1 MPAPTRVKKNAVTN
15 EIAIVELTD
24 SSSTSLIKGVC
35 CMNKTK
41 KNADKYR
48 EIAVLS
54 IVPCAVGVLTIV
66 SWIMAHWEIG
76 PNFLNAGLALFAT
89 LFGGYLRFVSGF
101 KDIFNRKITVNV
113 FVTVALVATIA
124 VGEFRAAAIVV
135 FIMAVAG
142 ALETY
147 TLDKTRRSIRN
158 LLDLTPKMATVRRNN
173 EEVII
178 PVNEVQ
184 IEDVVV
190 VRPRGRIPVDGIV
203 VAGESSVNQ
212 APITGESMPVE
223 KFKGG
228 EVFGGTLNETGR
240 LEISTTKIGADTTLA
255 RIVHLVE
262 QAQGTKAPIQNLA
275 DRFTVWFLPT
285 VLVLAII
292 AFLTSGDVGVAVSVL
307 LVACPC
313 AFAIATPTAVT
324 AGISN
329 MARRAVLIKGGVFL
343 ELAKKM
349 DVLLVDKTGTFT
361 FGKPTVVDIV
371 SLDGMPKEEVLRLAA
386 IAEKYSE
393 HPLARSVMA
402 RAKEWDIEVPDPDE
416 FNIEVGMGVTARL
429 GDKKILVGNNK
440 FLQDKGTHITDY
452 IENAIS
458 EQTEQGRTTVLVAND
473 LKPVGL
479 IAIADEIRSETPH
492 AIASL
497 KAMGLK
503 EIIMLTGDNY
513 KVAKAVVEEIGVD
526 DFQAELLPEQKLQY
540 VEKLQKQGKI
550 VGMIGDGI
558 NDAPALA
565 LADVGIAMGAAGTDV
580 AVETAD
586 VTLMNDDLS
595 RVVNFM
601 DMSKKVLLRI
611 KLNIFFSI
619 VYNIIGFVL
628 AGLGMLTP
636 VLAVMFQEAGC
647 ITVVFSSTLLLW
659 AKTESSLKNIDGD
672 GNFTLH
678 QTVENVTTS
687 SVSQC
692 S

>member
-1 MPAPTRVKKNAVTN
+1 MGT
-15 EIAIVELTD
+15 
-24 SSSTSLIKGVC
+24 KG
-35 CMNKTK
+35 NDKTG
-41 KNADKYR
+41 KYR
-48 EIAVLS
+48 EIAVQS
-54 IVPCAVGVLTIV
+54 IVPCTVGILVLL
-66 SWIMAHWEIG
+66 SWALAHWDIG
-76 PNFLNAGLALFAT
+76 PYFLNAGLALFAT
-89 LFGGYLRFVSGF
+89 LFGGYLRFISGF

-113 FVTVALVATIA
+113 FVAVALTATLAI
-124 VGEFRAAAIVV
+124 GEFRPAALIV

-142 ALETY
+142 ALESY

-158 LLDLTPKMATVRRNN
+158 LLDLTPKMAMVRRDAQ
-173 EEVII
+173 EVAI
-178 PVNEVQ
+178 PAGEVQ
-184 IEDVVV
+184 TGDIVV
-190 VRPRGRIPVDGIV
+190 VRPGGRIPVDGVV
-203 VAGESSVNQ
+203 VAGQSCVNQ
-212 APITGESMPVE
+212 APITGESIPVE

-240 LEISTTKIGADTTLA
+240 LEIQTTKVGKDTTLA
-255 RIVHLVE
+255 KIVHLVE

-285 VLVLAII
+285 VLVIALV
-292 AFLTSGDVGVAVSVL
+292 AFLTSGDIKVAVSVL

-343 ELAKKM
+343 ELAEKM

-361 FGKPTVVDIV
+361 FGKPKVVDVV
-371 SLDGMPKEEVLRLAA
+371 SLDGMSEEEVLRLAA

-393 HPLARSVMA
+393 HPLARSIMT
-402 RAKEWDIEVPDPDE
+402 RTKECGITVPDPHE

-429 GDKKILVGNNK
+429 DGKKILVGKNE
-440 FLQDKGTHITDY
+440 FLRDKGVPITDH

-458 EQTEQGRTTVLVAND
+458 DQTEQGRTTILVAND

-479 IAIADEIRSETPH
+479 IAIADEVRPETPQS
-492 AIASL
+492 IASL
-497 KAMGLK
+497 KAMGI
-503 EIIMLTGDNY
+503 ENITMLTGDNHR
-513 KVAKAVVEEIGVD
+513 VAKTVAGEIGVD
-526 DFQAELLPEQKLQY
+526 YFQAQLLPEQKLQF
-540 VEKLQKQGKI
+540 VEKLQKQGKV

-586 VTLMNDDLS
+586 VALMNDDLS
-595 RVVNFM
+595 QVVNFV
-601 DMSKKVLLRI
+601 DMSRKVLLRI

-619 VYNIIGFVL
+619 IYNIIGFIL
-628 AGLGMLTP
+628 AGFGMLTP
-636 VLAVMFQEAGC
+636 VLAVIFQEAGC

-659 AKTESSLKNIDGD
+659 SKTGSLLKNGD
-672 GNFTLH
+672 NGRLPVVPL
-678 QTVENVTTS
+678 TVENAMREN
-687 SVSQC
+687 VSQC
-692 S
+692 V

>member
-1 MPAPTRVKKNAVTN
+1 MKKR
-15 EIAIVELTD
+15 
-24 SSSTSLIKGVC
+24 G
-35 CMNKTK
+35 NK
-41 KNADKYR
+41 ADEYR

-54 IVPCAVGVLTIV
+54 IVPCAVGFLILV
-66 SWIMAHWEIG
+66 SWAMAHWEIG

-89 LFGGYLRFVSGF
+89 LFGGYLRFISGF

-124 VGEFRAAAIVV
+124 VGEFRAAAVVV

-158 LLDLTPKMATVRRNN
+158 LLDLTPKMATVRRDA
-173 EEVII
+173 EEVLI
-178 PVNEVQ
+178 PANEVQ
-184 IEDVVV
+184 IGDIVV
-190 VRPRGRIPVDGIV
+190 VRPGGRIPVDGIV
-203 VAGESSVNQ
+203 VSGQSCINQ

-223 KFKGG
+223 KFKGT
-228 EVFGGTLNETGR
+228 EVFSGTLNETGR
-240 LEISTTKIGADTTLA
+240 LEIKTTKTGNDTTLA

-262 QAQGTKAPIQNLA
+262 RAQGTKAPIQNLA

-292 AFLTSGDVGVAVSVL
+292 AFLTSGDVRVAVSVL

-361 FGKPTVVDIV
+361 FGKPTVVDVV
-371 SLDGMPKEEVLRLAA
+371 SLDGMPAEEVLRLAA

-402 RAKEWDIEVPDPDE
+402 RAKECDIEVPDPDQ
-416 FNIEVGMGVTARL
+416 FNIEVGMGVAARFD
-429 GDKKILVGNNK
+429 GKGILVGKKK
-440 FLQDKGTHITDY
+440 FLQDKGAHITDC

-492 AIASL
+492 AISSL

-503 EIIMLTGDNY
+503 EIIMLTGDNH
-513 KVAKAVVEEIGVD
+513 KVAKAVAEEIGVD
-526 DFQAELLPEQKLQY
+526 DFQAELLPEQKLQF
-540 VEKLQKQGKI
+540 VEKLQKQGKV

-586 VTLMNDDLS
+586 VALMNDNLS
-595 RVVNFM
+595 LVVNFM
-601 DMSKKVLLRI
+601 EMSKKVLLRI

-619 VYNIIGFVL
+619 IYNVIGFIL
-628 AGLGMLTP
+628 AGFGMLTP
-636 VLAVMFQEAGC
+636 VLAVTFQEAGC

-659 AKTESSLKNIDGD
+659 TKTGSLLKNSDSLSAI
-672 GNFTLH
+672 H
-678 QTVENVTTS
+678 VTVESIKRDNVPEC
-687 SVSQC
+687 V
-692 S
+692 

>member
-1 MPAPTRVKKNAVTN
+1 M
-15 EIAIVELTD
+15 
-24 SSSTSLIKGVC
+24 IKQD
-35 CMNKTK
+35 NK
-41 KNADKYR
+41 AFKYR
-48 EIAVLS
+48 ELAVLS
-54 IVPCAVGVLTIV
+54 IVPCVVGLLILE
-66 SWIMAHWEIG
+66 SWAMAYWEVG
-76 PNFLNAGLALFAT
+76 PNFLNSGLALLAT

-101 KDIFNRKITVNV
+101 KDIFNRRITVNV
-113 FVTVALVATIA
+113 FVTVALIATIA
-124 VGEFRAAAIVV
+124 VGEFRAAAVVV

-158 LLDLTPKMATVRRNN
+158 LLDLTPKMATVRRNGK
-173 EEVII
+173 EVVI
-178 PVNEVQ
+178 PASEIKVGE
-184 IEDVVV
+184 VVV
-190 VRPRGRIPVDGIV
+190 VRPGGRVPVDGIV
-203 VAGESSVNQ
+203 VAGKSCVNQ

-240 LEISTTKIGADTTLA
+240 LEIQTTKIGKDTTLA

-285 VLVLAII
+285 VLVLAGIS
-292 AFLTSGDVGVAVSVL
+292 FLSSGDVRVAVSVL

-329 MARRAVLIKGGVFL
+329 MARQAVLIKGGVFL

-361 FGKPTVVDIV
+361 LGKPTVVEIV
-371 SLDGMPKEEVLRLAA
+371 SFEDIPEEKVLRLAA

-402 RAKEWDIEVPDPDE
+402 CAKERGITALDPDE
-416 FNIEVGMGVTARL
+416 FNIEIGMGVTARL
-429 GDKKILVGNNK
+429 DGKKLLVGKSK
-440 FLQDKGTHITDY
+440 FLRDKGVHISDC

-458 EQTEQGRTTVLVAND
+458 EQTEQGRTTVVVAND

-497 KAMGLK
+497 KAMGIK
-503 EIIMLTGDNY
+503 EIIMLTGDNH
-513 KVAKAVVEEIGVD
+513 KVAKAVAKEIGVD
-526 DFQAELLPEQKLQY
+526 DFQAELLPEQKLQF

-586 VTLMNDDLS
+586 VTLMNDDLT

-601 DMSKKVLLRI
+601 DMSRKVLLRI

-619 VYNIIGFVL
+619 MYNIIGFIL
-628 AGLGMLTP
+628 AGFGMLTP
-636 VLAVMFQEAGC
+636 VLAVIFQEAGC

-659 AKTESSLKNIDGD
+659 AKTGSMLKNNG
-672 GNFTLH
+672 GLSTFP
-678 QTVENVTTS
+678 QTVENVK
-687 SVSQC
+687 SQEVARC
-692 S
+692 A

>member
-1 MPAPTRVKKNAVTN
+1 MA
-15 EIAIVELTD
+15 
-24 SSSTSLIKGVC
+24 
-35 CMNKTK
+35 
-41 KNADKYR
+41 KYR

-54 IVPCAVGVLTIV
+54 IVPGIVGILILA
-66 SWIMAHWEIG
+66 SWALAYRDIG
-76 PNFLNAGLALFAT
+76 PTFVNAGIALVAT
-89 LFGGYLRFVSGF
+89 LFGGYLRFILGF

-113 FVTVALVATIA
+113 FVTVALIATIA
-124 VGEFRAAAIVV
+124 VGEFRAAAVVV

-147 TLDKTRRSIRN
+147 TLDKTRRGIRN
-158 LLDLTPKMATVRRNN
+158 LLDLTPKRATIRHNG
-173 EEVII
+173 EEVVV
-178 PVNEVQ
+178 PVDEVQ
-184 IEDVVV
+184 IGDVVV
-190 VRPRGRIPVDGIV
+190 VRPGGRIPVDGIV
-203 VAGESSVNQ
+203 VGGQSCVNQ

-240 LEISTTKIGADTTLA
+240 LEIKTAKVGPDTTLA

-285 VLVLAII
+285 VLVLAVIS
-292 AFLTSGDVGVAVSVL
+292 FLTSGDIKVAVSVL

-329 MARRAVLIKGGVFL
+329 MARHAVLIKGGVFL
-343 ELAKKM
+343 ELANKM

-361 FGKPTVVDIV
+361 FGKPKVVDV
-371 SLDGMPKEEVLRLAA
+371 VAFDGISEEEVLRLAA

-393 HPLARSVMA
+393 HPLARSVMNRA
-402 RAKEWDIEVPDPDE
+402 RECDIQVPDPDE
-416 FNIEVGMGVTARL
+416 FKIEIGMGVTARL
-429 GDKKILVGNNK
+429 DGTKILVGKNE
-440 FLQDKGTHITDY
+440 FLRDKGVPISEH
-452 IENAIS
+452 IENMIS
-458 EQTEQGRTTVLVAND
+458 EQTEQGRTTILVSNN

-479 IAIADEIRSETPH
+479 IAIADEIRHETPR

-497 KAMGLK
+497 KAMGIK
-503 EIIMLTGDNY
+503 NITMLTGDNH
-513 KVAKAVVEEIGVD
+513 KVAKAVSEEIGVD

-540 VEKLQKQGKI
+540 VEKLQKQGLV

-601 DMSKKVLLRI
+601 DMSRKVLLRI

-619 VYNIIGFVL
+619 MYNIIGFIL
-628 AGLGMLTP
+628 AGFGMLTP
-636 VLAVMFQEAGC
+636 VLAVIFQEAGC

-659 AKTESSLKNIDGD
+659 SKTGSRLENEDSGSLPVVP
-672 GNFTLH
+672 L
-678 QTVENVTTS
+678 TVENAMREN
-687 SVSQC
+687 VSQC
-692 S
+692 V

>member
-1 MPAPTRVKKNAVTN
+1 MEKTN
-15 EIAIVELTD
+15 
-24 SSSTSLIKGVC
+24 
-35 CMNKTK
+35 NK
-41 KNADKYR
+41 AGKYR

-54 IVPCAVGVLTIV
+54 IVPCGVGILTIV

-101 KDIFNRKITVNV
+101 KDIYNRKITVNV
-113 FVTVALVATIA
+113 FVTIALVATIA

-158 LLDLTPKMATVRRNN
+158 LLDLTPKMATVRRNS
-173 EEVII
+173 EEVLV
-178 PVNEVQ
+178 PVNDIQ
-184 IEDVVV
+184 IEDIVVI
-190 VRPRGRIPVDGIV
+190 RPGGRIPVDGIV
-203 VAGESSVNQ
+203 VSGESCVNQ
-212 APITGESMPVE
+212 APITGESMSIE

-228 EVFGGTLNETGR
+228 AVFGGTLNETGR
-240 LEISTTKIGADTTLA
+240 LEIKTTKIGKDTTLA
-255 RIVHLVE
+255 KIVHLVE
-262 QAQGTKAPIQNLA
+262 QAQGTKAPIQNIA

-292 AFLTSGDVGVAVSVL
+292 AFLTSGDVRVAVSVL

-361 FGKPTVVDIV
+361 FGKPKVVGIV
-371 SLDGMPKEEVLRLAA
+371 SLNGMPEEEILRLAA

-402 RAKEWDIEVPDPDE
+402 YAKECGIEVPDPDE
-416 FNIEVGMGVTARL
+416 FKIEVGMGVTARL
-429 GDKKILVGNNK
+429 DGKKILVGKNK
-440 FLQDKGTHITDY
+440 FLRDKGTHITDS
-452 IENAIS
+452 IENVIS
-458 EQTEQGRTTVLVAND
+458 EQTEQGMTTVLVAND
-473 LKPVGL
+473 SKPVGL
-479 IAIADEIRSETPH
+479 IAIADEIRSETPN

-497 KAMGLK
+497 KAMGIK
-503 EIIMLTGDNY
+503 EIIMLTGDNH
-513 KVAKAVVEEIGVD
+513 KVAKAVAEEIGVD
-526 DFQAELLPEQKLQY
+526 DFQAELLPEQKLQF
-540 VEKLQKQGKI
+540 VEKLQKQGKV

-601 DMSKKVLLRI
+601 DMSKKVLRRI

-619 VYNIIGFVL
+619 VYNVVGFIL
-628 AGLGMLTP
+628 AGFGMLTP
-636 VLAVMFQEAGC
+636 VLAVIFQEAGC

-659 AKTESSLKNIDGD
+659 AKTGSLLKNNGSDSLSVVPIA
-672 GNFTLH
+672 
-678 QTVENVTTS
+678 VESTTS
-687 SVSQC
+687 DSVPEC
-692 S
+692 V

>member
-1 MPAPTRVKKNAVTN
+1 MPLIVKNSILTRWEIPAVT
-15 EIAIVELTD
+15 
-24 SSSTSLIKGVC
+24 
-35 CMNKTK
+35 
-41 KNADKYR
+41 KNNNNVAKYR
-48 EIAVLS
+48 ETAVLS
-54 IVPCAVGVLTIV
+54 IVPCFVGILILA
-66 SWIMAHWEIG
+66 SWALAHWEIG
-76 PNFLNAGLALFAT
+76 PYWVNAGLALAAT
-89 LFGGYLRFVSGF
+89 LFGGYLRFIAGF
-101 KDIFNRKITVNV
+101 KDIVHRKITVNV
-113 FVTVALVATIA
+113 FVEVALVATIA
-124 VGEFRAAAIVV
+124 VGEFRPAAVIV

-158 LLDLTPKMATVRRNN
+158 LLDLTPKMATIRRD
-173 EEVII
+173 EAEVTI

-184 IEDVVV
+184 VGDSVV
-190 VRPRGRIPVDGIV
+190 VRPGGRIPVDGIV
-203 VAGESSVNQ
+203 VAGQSCVNQ

-223 KFKGG
+223 KFKGS

-240 LEISTTKIGADTTLA
+240 LEIRTAKVGQDTTLA

-275 DRFTVWFLPT
+275 DRFTTWFLPT
-285 VLVLAII
+285 VLILAAI
-292 AFLTSGDVGVAVSVL
+292 AFFASGDVKVAVSVL

-329 MARRAVLIKGGVFL
+329 MARRAVLIKGGIFL

-361 FGKPTVVDIV
+361 FGKPKVVDV
-371 SLDGMPKEEVLRLAA
+371 AAFDGLPEEEVLRLAA

-393 HPLARSVMA
+393 HPLAKSVIA
-402 RAKEWDIEVPDPDE
+402 CAKERGIEVPDPTE
-416 FNIEVGMGVTARL
+416 FNVEVGMGVTARL
-429 GDKKILVGNNK
+429 DGKKILVGKNR
-440 FLQDKGTHITDY
+440 FLQDKGVRVAEY
-452 IENAIS
+452 IEYAIS
-458 EQTEQGRTTVLVAND
+458 EQTEQGRTAILVAND
-473 LKPVGL
+473 MKPVGL
-479 IAIADEIRSETPH
+479 IAIADEIRPETRR

-497 KAMGLK
+497 KAMGIK
-503 EIIMLTGDNY
+503 NIIMLTGDNH
-513 KVAKAVVEEIGVD
+513 KVAKAVAEEIGVD
-526 DFQAELLPEQKLQY
+526 GFKAELLPEQKLQF
-540 VEKLQKQGKI
+540 VENLQKQGNV

-601 DMSKKVLLRI
+601 DMSRKVMLRI
-611 KLNIFFSI
+611 KLNILFSI
-619 VYNIIGFVL
+619 MYNIIGFIL
-628 AGLGMLTP
+628 AGFGMLTP
-636 VLAVMFQEAGC
+636 VLAVIFQEAGC

-659 AKTESSLKNIDGD
+659 AKTGSLLKNNDSDSLSAVPMAVESSIRDR
-672 GNFTLH
+672 
-678 QTVENVTTS
+678 VPECV
-687 SVSQC
+687 
-692 S
+692 

>member
-1 MPAPTRVKKNAVTN
+1 MSNNIT
-15 EIAIVELTD
+15 
-24 SSSTSLIKGVC
+24 
-35 CMNKTK
+35 
-41 KNADKYR
+41 KYR

-54 IVPCAVGVLTIV
+54 IVPCAVGVLIIV
-66 SWIMAHWEIG
+66 SWAMAHWGIG
-76 PNFLNAGLALFAT
+76 PSFLNAGLAIFAT
-89 LFGGYLRFVSGF
+89 LFGGYLRFLTGF

-113 FVTVALVATIA
+113 FVTVALIATVA
-124 VGEFRAAAIVV
+124 VGEFRAAAIIV

-158 LLDLTPKMATVRRNN
+158 LLDLAPKTATIRRDDG
-173 EEVII
+173 EVVI

-184 IEDVVV
+184 VGDIVV
-190 VRPRGRIPVDGIV
+190 VRPGGRVPVDGTV
-203 VAGESSVNQ
+203 TVGQSCVNQ

-223 KFKGG
+223 KFKGS

-240 LEISTTKIGADTTLA
+240 LEIKTAKVGQNTTLA

-275 DRFTVWFLPT
+275 DRFTTWFLPT

-292 AFLTSGDVGVAVSVL
+292 AFLISGNIKVAVSVL

-324 AGISN
+324 AGIAN
-329 MARRAVLIKGGVFL
+329 MARRAVLIKGGIFL

-361 FGKPTVVDIV
+361 FGKPKVVDVIAF
-371 SLDGMPKEEVLRLAA
+371 DGILEEEVLRLAA

-393 HPLARSVMA
+393 HPLARSVIA
-402 RAKEWDIEVPDPDE
+402 CAKESGIEVPDPTE
-416 FNIEVGMGVTARL
+416 FNIEVGMGVTAQL
-429 GDKKILVGNNK
+429 DGKEILVGKNK
-440 FLQDKGTHITDY
+440 FLQDKGVCVAEY
-452 IENAIS
+452 IEYAIS
-458 EQTEQGRTTVLVAND
+458 EQTEQGRTAILVAND
-473 LKPVGL
+473 MKPVGL
-479 IAIADEIRSETPH
+479 IAIADEIRPETPR

-497 KAMGLK
+497 KVMGIK
-503 EIIMLTGDNY
+503 KIIMLTGDNH
-513 KVAKAVVEEIGVD
+513 KVAKSVAEEIGVD
-526 DFQAELLPEQKLQY
+526 DFRAELLPEQKLQF
-540 VEKLQKQGKI
+540 VEKLQKQGSV

-601 DMSKKVLLRI
+601 DMSRKVMSRI
-611 KLNIFFSI
+611 KLNIFFSMF
-619 VYNIIGFVL
+619 YNVIGFIL
-628 AGLGMLTP
+628 AGFGMLTP
-636 VLAVMFQEAGC
+636 IVAVLFQEAGC

-659 AKTESSLKNIDGD
+659 AKTKSSLKNIDSD
-672 GNFTLH
+672 GISAGH
-678 QTVENVTTS
+678 RTVGNAARDN
-687 SVSQC
+687 VSQC
-692 S
+692 A